1 MQRHPHK
8 CMICH
13 PGRSVPG
20 SLPNKQVTIESSA
33 NIYPSSKGSYNV
45 SVLNPIP
52 IVTSITPG
60 SFSEG
65 MAQIVVNGS
74 SFVYGAQILW
84 NGVAIPTTY
93 LSGTQLVAIVTENIP
108 GTYPVTVV
116 NPNPGSA
123 SSQRIKRTGFSR
135 PGSHP
140 ATADR
145 NQCPGQQHHHHYF
158 GSNPYLGLMG

>member
-1 MQRHPHK
+1 MYDLSSRPERTRIAAQQTGDDRKLGQYLSIFQRKLQRLGSQSHPNRHFHYAGIIFRGYGTD
-8 CMICH
+8 CGERIELRLWCAD
-13 PGRSVPG
+13 PVERRSD
-20 SLPNKQVTIESSA
+20 SDH
-33 NIYPSSKGSYNV
+33 
-45 SVLNPIP
+45 
-52 IVTSITPG
+52 
-60 SFSEG
+60 
-65 MAQIVVNGS
+65 
-74 SFVYGAQILW
+74 
-84 NGVAIPTTY
+84 TY